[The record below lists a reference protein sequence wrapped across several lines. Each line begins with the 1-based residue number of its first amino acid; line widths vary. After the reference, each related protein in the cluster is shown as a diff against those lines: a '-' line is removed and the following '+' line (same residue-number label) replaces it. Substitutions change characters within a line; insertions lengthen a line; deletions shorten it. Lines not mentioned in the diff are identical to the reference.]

1 MTELKQAGTRLAVF
15 LVLLA
20 PWPEAAHSQ
29 QPAAPAFGGEII
41 RQEAIYQGTVD
52 QAVAGYTVDRGLRD
66 YANAL
71 PVAFDHELANLGAA
85 DRWLDI
91 GAGKGQALLDYFAP
105 GHDPFEAE
113 ARERRSERAQVIAI
127 SIEDRRTPEWQRT
140 VASLE
145 ANKLQYLFNR
155 RLEEYSLKELGKFQL
170 ITDVV
175 GGFSYTDN
183 LSLFVEKVLS
193 FLNLHGSFFTLLQDV
208 RSEAGTNRPHYSGA
222 SFLTEIAGADGS
234 EGKICSWLKSIS
246 CVQVSCELTT
256 GWIPL
261 IEKYRVRKVCND
273 VVVPELLPVHYIAGT
288 PPERR
293 YRLRTPAQRSGAD
306 TTIDQ

>member
-1 MTELKQAGTRLAVF
+1 MTELKHAGIRLAVC

-20 PWPEAAHSQ
+20 PWLRAAHSQ
-29 QPAAPAFGGEII
+29 QPANPAFGSEIA
-41 RQEAIYQGTVD
+41 RQEAIYLGTVD

-71 PVAFDHELANLGAA
+71 PAAFDHELASLGAA

-91 GAGKGQALLDYFAP
+91 GAGKGQALMDYFAP

-113 ARERRSERAQVIAI
+113 ARERRGERAQVIAI
-127 SIEDRRTPEWQRT
+127 SIEDRRTPQWQQT
-140 VASLE
+140 VDRLPAK
-145 ANKLQYLFNR
+145 KLQYLFNR
-155 RLEEYSLKELGKFQL
+155 RLEEYSLEELGKFHL

-175 GGFSYTDN
+175 GGFSYTDD
-183 LSLFVEKVLS
+183 LSRFVEKVLG
-193 FLNLHGSFFTLLQDV
+193 FLNLHGSFYTLLQDV

-222 SFLTEIAGADGS
+222 SFLTEIAGTDAS
-234 EGKICSWLKSIS
+234 EMKICSWLKSIS

-256 GWIPL
+256 GWVPL

-273 VVVPELLPVHYIAGT
+273 VVVPELLPVHYVAGT

-293 YRLRTPAQRSGAD
+293 FRLRTPARQSGAE
-306 TTIDQ
+306 TIDQ